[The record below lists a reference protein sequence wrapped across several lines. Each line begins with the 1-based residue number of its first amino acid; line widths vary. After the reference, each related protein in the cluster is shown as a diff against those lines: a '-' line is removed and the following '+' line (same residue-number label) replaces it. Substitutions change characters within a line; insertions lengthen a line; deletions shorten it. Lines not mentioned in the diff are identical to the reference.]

1 MIRRFPLTLF
11 ATLLAG
17 AATPALAKD
26 ALSSTY
32 WDAAYLS
39 QEIEADGGGDAI
51 EAEGFRL
58 ALNIGLLKFL
68 NFTGD
73 FEQVRDQ
80 GDRVGFGSAGLAF
93 HTQHPEYQ
101 FFGGVTYE
109 RTERHDV
116 SEEEGYGVEIG
127 GRYMLP
133 DVELHA
139 AYRYIDLGTLRGTD
153 TDVTGARYVIG
164 ADLQL
169 CPWWSLVADYRVREL
184 EFDNAGVS
192 STTDYTGFTVGF
204 RRYFVSSADRRA
216 RSGGLLNGLFS
227 GGDEEAA
234 PAEEPAQ

>member
-1 MIRRFPLTLF
+1 MIRRLPLTLF

-39 QEIEADGGGDAI
+39 TEIETDDSDVTV

-58 ALNIGLLKFL
+58 GLNVGLMKFL
-68 NFTGD
+68 SFAVDYDQIRDHDDRTGY
-73 FEQVRDQ
+73 
-80 GDRVGFGSAGLAF
+80 GSAGLAY

-109 RTERHDV
+109 RAEFDHNDAPQTDA
-116 SEEEGYGVEIG
+116 EEDGYGVEVG

-139 AYRYIDLGTLRGTD
+139 AYRYLDFGKVDTTELDL
-153 TDVTGARYVIG
+153 TGSRYVVG
-164 ADLQL
+164 VDVQL
-169 CPWWSLVADYRVREL
+169 SPWWSLVADYRVRQL
-184 EFDNAGVS
+184 KRDDVDI
-192 STTDYTGFTVGF
+192 DYTGFTVGF
-204 RRYFVSSADRRA
+204 RRYFVSAADRGA
-216 RSGGLLNGLFS
+216 RSGGLLSSLFS
-227 GGDEEAA
+227 GGEEA
-234 PAEEPAQ
+234 PSGE